1 MPGLRGMSW
10 RGSWGAVSFRPK
22 TRSPCER
29 PRLNRKKLTRRKIED
44 ARAKKAPRKEVRTD
58 FFGSER
64 PFGSKR
70 PECAQ
75 ALRELTPHSSPLSRS
90 KRLQIHKKFGKN
102 VKRSRKRKTFLVF
115 DKISQKNRR
124 NRCICE
130 RKCFN
135 LPHNVDPGE
144 DLYFVLWQSR
154 LKKPLSFMTVTRSV
168 WRWWLT
174 MWFL

>member
-1 MPGLRGMSW
+1 MGPTSLFDKGCPTT
-10 RGSWGAVSFRPK
+10 SFD
-22 TRSPCER
+22 E
-29 PRLNRKKLTRRKIED
+29 LVVVD
-44 ARAKKAPRKEVRTD
+44 ARAAKAPRKEARTELSFHD
-58 FFGSER
+58 NVGCASEKQVNLFFARLARHFSYGVS
-64 PFGSKR
+64 
-70 PECAQ
+70 
-75 ALRELTPHSSPLSRS
+75 ALLGTKARAYRS
-90 KRLQIHKKFGKN
+90 KNSQIHKKFGKN

-115 DKISQKNRR
+115 YKISQKNRR

-130 RKCFN
+130 RKYFT
-135 LPHNVDPGE
+135 LQHDVDPGK